1 MPWRW
6 QVELA
11 VSLCEALLLESDRAV
26 LRLGERGE
34 ASCAPERSALY
45 SAPLRSS
52 EEGEKKKAHILIG
65 PGHHVASYP
74 RCRNR
79 AFTLPS
85 LRDLHQFP
93 GK

>member
-34 ASCAPERSALY
+34 ASCAPERSTLY
-45 SAPLRSS
+45 SAPLRSL
-52 EEGEKKKAHILIG
+52 EEGEKTPHPDWTRA
-65 PGHHVASYP
+65 P
-74 RCRNR
+74 RRLVPPLS
-79 AFTLPS
+79 FTLPS